1 VIHLKCKFVEIKA
14 LNVPVYCCDLFTSG
28 SIVVPV
34 NAYRRNLPQK
44 IIVVKI
50 FYFDLC
56 VVYFLNHLY
65 KETT

>member
-14 LNVPVYCCDLFTSG
+14 LNVPVCCCNLFTSG

-34 NAYRRNLPQK
+34 GAYRGNVPQK

-56 VVYFLNHLY
+56 VAYISFQ
-65 KETT
+65 KKM